1 MAVAPPTTSQNP
13 LQLELQA
20 LQAKHPQY
28 HVVIWATDGGSA
40 SLLPGARW
48 IKRDTLSISTN
59 RRNSWNFTYG
69 THLYDYYVIIEGK
82 FEYHNEKMKATDYS
96 SFVASTA
103 GFDFGT
109 KQSVM
114 RPKPEFQADSW
125 MKHLSD
131 DLCLKDLTLPGTRC
145 SSASIYWINDVG
157 NLEVE
162 PEISDKGLKTRV
174 LDMSKCHRDSIR
186 AQLKSGIRLLD
197 LRCDEE
203 RRLRHGPLVLDKQL
217 DDVLDDVKNFLE
229 DNDREVV
236 MVMLSFSSASAVY
249 EAGKPWSEGYRI
261 EYDEVPDHFNRE
273 FKKDMKK
280 DKDLYTGKKWPRLG
294 EVRGKVVICRG
305 WDVDAEQ
312 DQWGLHCRLPK
323 WEAAHG
329 FTSNIKASAL
339 AAHRWNELVGDFG
352 KQDAPKSI
360 VLAAC
365 LHHDPA
371 DEESWIPPLQTAP
384 ILQRKAEEY
393 IRKSTKKTKHLWIYG
408 DEMKKK
414 TNMAIAKLNFLG
426 SDDVDFTR
434 PPPMTVKSAPV
445 LLVAIH

>member
-20 LQAKHPQY
+20 LKAQHPQY
-28 HVVIWATDGGSA
+28 HVVIWATYGGSA

-48 IKRDTLSISTN
+48 IRRDTLSISTN

-82 FEYHNEKMKATDYS
+82 FEYHNKRMKAADYS

-114 RPKPEFQADSW
+114 RPKPEFRADSW

-131 DLCLKDLTLPGTRC
+131 DL
-145 SSASIYWINDVG
+145 
-157 NLEVE
+157 
-162 PEISDKGLKTRV
+162 
-174 LDMSKCHRDSIR
+174 
-186 AQLKSGIRLLD
+186 
-197 LRCDEE
+197 
-203 RRLRHGPLVLDKQL
+203 LRHGPLVLDKQL
-217 DDVLDDVKNFLE
+217 DDVLDDVKDFLE

-261 EYDEVPDHFNRE
+261 KYDEVPDHFNRE

-329 FTSNIKASAL
+329 FTSNIKPSAL

-384 ILQRKAEEY
+384 ILQRKAEEH

-445 LLVAIH
+445 LLVATH